1 MGAPATEGSSIVL
14 NVPKVTTI
22 IAPEEE
28 ISVPAMIIT
37 VLPGQRDLTDLP
49 DHRDLL
55 VRRVLPVRI
64 PTATAILCLSSAHTT
79 VPYPLHGGIMS
90 VADRFS
96 APSSVSLSAQPSQ
109 PA

>member
-1 MGAPATEGSSIVL
+1 MGAPATEGSIVL

-22 IAPEEE
+22 IAPEKGITAPE
-28 ISVPAMIIT
+28 MTIT

-49 DHRDLL
+49 DLQGPI

-64 PTATAILCLSSAHTT
+64 PTAIAILCLSSAHIT
-79 VPYPLHGGIMS
+79 VQCPLHGGIMS

-96 APSSVSLSAQPSQ
+96 APSLGSLSAQPSQ

>member
-22 IAPEEE
+22 IAPEKGITAPE
-28 ISVPAMIIT
+28 MTIT
-37 VLPGQRDLTDLP
+37 VLPGQRDLPDLQGP
-49 DHRDLL
+49 I

-64 PTATAILCLSSAHTT
+64 PTAIAILCLSSAHIT
-79 VPYPLHGGIMS
+79 VQCPLHGGIMS

-96 APSSVSLSAQPSQ
+96 APSLGSLSAQPSQ